1 MFLEKSVLSTI
12 GINHFLA
19 LCFTVLSRYCVFHKC
34 KVSGNPVLNKT
45 ISAISSSASAHFVC
59 LCLMLLILMIFQIL
73 LLLNLLW

>member
-34 KVSGNPVLNKT
+34 KVCGNPVLNKT
-45 ISAISSSASAHFVC
+45 ISTISPSVSVHFVC
-59 LCLMLLILMIFQIL
+59 LCQMLVILMIFQIL